1 MGIWNNFLQRNQPIE
16 LKLEATTQK
25 AGLPKA
31 PALDTSIESLLRYS
45 RRNELVFAC
54 IEKKAQAAC
63 DPVLIVERKN
73 KQGVWERVEDHPL
86 LALMSKPNFHD
97 DGESFLRG
105 WIASE
110 NFADIVYCE
119 KVRNRS
125 GDLVELHL
133 LNPAYI
139 KPHYLTTNNGY
150 VLDYYSY
157 NNGVKE
163 IRFKEEELLIR
174 RRHGIGSVYD
184 GLSNVAVALGSIDA
198 DIAQTDYVRAFFN
211 NDGVPSGQLIVKDR
225 RISNEEAESLQQR
238 WARKFARGGSNR
250 KGIVV
255 LDQSAEFQ
263 KIGANL
269 NELEADSI
277 TGQIESRICM
287 AFGVPPVLVGA
298 YVGLKNVNQKASF
311 EGALQDFWRGTMS
324 PELKSLRSF
333 LTWNLLNEWEDYE
346 TIKNGEIRVNWDLSQ
361 VEAFRENV
369 NDLHMRTREN
379 LKAGILTINE
389 ARAAIGLDAIDGG
402 DQLPSM
408 MVGGF
413 GDSTETSEPELRF
426 LNAAPEIKA
435 VETAEDAEPIASDE
449 KKNYV
454 VDGITLSRPPN
465 AIEQHLDLKGL
476 VEDLESAKQE
486 VAKILA
492 QLREDLIKQAAAVGK
507 TLTESELYSM
517 TLTPP
522 SSVYKKIE
530 KALARAATSGS
541 RQIAKELIKQG
552 ASIETPIIPVAKIA
566 ARLAELT
573 ISRVVNEM
581 QTRAINQ
588 LATQLILGVAPDSAA
603 GNLIGILTNQSD
615 KWVDSFAGNAA
626 NSGMQQGRGEAI
638 EALKEEWDYL
648 EYSALLDQNTC
659 EACAEADGKTAN
671 AYEDLPSTPNEDCAG
686 ADRCR
691 CFIVAVYDQRN
702 D

>member
-1 MGIWNNFLQRNQPIE
+1 MGIWDQFLQRNKPIE
-16 LKLEATTQK
+16 LKLAQTTQK

-31 PALDTSIESLLRYS
+31 PVLDTSLESLLRYS

-63 DPVLIVERKN
+63 DPVLIVEQKN
-73 KQGVWERVEDHPL
+73 QDGNWERIEDHPL
-86 LALMSKPNFHD
+86 LALMNKPNLHD

-133 LNPAYI
+133 LNPASI
-139 KPHYLTTNNGY
+139 KPHYLTTSNGF

-184 GLSNVAVALGSIDA
+184 GLSNVAVALGAIDA

-255 LDQSAEFQ
+255 LDQSAEFH

-333 LTWNLLNEWEDYE
+333 LTWNLLNEFEDYE
-346 TIKNGEIRVNWDLSQ
+346 TIKNGQIRVNWDLSQ

-369 NDLHMRTREN
+369 NDLHTRTREN

-389 ARAAIGLDAIDGG
+389 ARAALGLEGIDGG
-402 DQLPSM
+402 DSLPIISQPS
-408 MVGGF
+408 F
-413 GDSTETSEPELRF
+413 SAIEESAEPELRY

-435 VETAEDAEPIASDE
+435 VEAVEDAQAGASDQ
-449 KKNYV
+449 KKNYA
-454 VDGITLSRPPN
+454 VDGITLSRPLN
-465 AIEQHLDLKGL
+465 QMEQHLDLKGL
-476 VEDLESAKQE
+476 VEDLNNAKKEIAQ
-486 VAKILA
+486 ILA
-492 QLREDLIKQAAAVGK
+492 QLRTDLIAEAAKVGK
-507 TLTESELYSM
+507 TLTDAELYSM

-530 KALARAATSGS
+530 KILARAIGSGS
-541 RQIAKELIKQG
+541 KQIVGELVKQG
-552 ASIETPIIPVAKIA
+552 AKIEPPIIPIAKMA
-566 ARLAELT
+566 QRLAELT
-573 ISRVVNEM
+573 ISRTVNEM
-581 QTRAINQ
+581 QTRAISQ
-588 LATQLILGVAPDSAA
+588 LATQLLLGVSPAQASD
-603 GNLIGILTNQSD
+603 NLVGILTNQSD

-626 NSGMQQGRGEAI
+626 NVGIQEGRGEAI

-648 EYSALLDQNTC
+648 EYSALLDLNTC
-659 EACAEADGKTAN
+659 EPCAEADGKTA
-671 AYEDLPSTPNEDCAG
+671 AKYEDLPATPNPDCAG

-691 CFIVAVYDQRN
+691 CFIVAVYDQR
-702 D
+702 DD